1 MRVTQI
7 VPPGLE
13 EHPGMWQRK
22 FQIWTK
28 GKLMMD
34 YHIEADTFT
43 HFFNHPEW
51 QQSEDRE
58 MKYAILKPVQ
68 P

>member
-13 EHPGMWQRK
+13 EHPGMAAEV
-22 FQIWTK
+22 QIWTK

-43 HFFNHPEW
+43 QFFN
-51 QQSEDRE
+51 
-58 MKYAILKPVQ
+58 Q
-68 P
+68 PRMAAKRRS